1 VDRRRAALA
10 TALLLV
16 LSTTGAGCSASSGAS
31 PPPTGPV
38 GSLVLATA
46 TRATAVK
53 TLAFT
58 LDVKVVDSSGRL
70 VHLGGDGAVDNPR
83 PLVTMNVNTQGLLA
97 QEPFVRPMISDGRDL
112 YLRIPDT
119 TPPQLGE
126 KRWIRLDPAGL
137 GKPSGRVFD
146 ELARRFQASDPR
158 ANLAL
163 LAGAAGDV
171 SEEGKED
178 VGGTTVR
185 RFALNVNL
193 ARARSAAPTAVRV
206 SVEEL
211 VRELRVKTL
220 PVEVEI
226 DDDGYPRRLSYD
238 LPASK
243 TRLPGTRKLEESVE
257 VRFDVYDFD
266 KAVKANPPGPAE
278 VVNLSELND
287 PLAVVGFA

>member
-1 VDRRRAALA
+1 MNRRVAALA
-10 TALLLV
+10 AALFLVSSTAACR
-16 LSTTGAGCSASSGAS
+16 TSSGAS

-38 GSLVLATA
+38 GNLVLAAA
-46 TRATAVK
+46 TRPTAVK

-58 LDVKVVDSSGRL
+58 LDVKIVDRSGRL

-83 PLVTMNVNTQGLLA
+83 ALVTMNLNTQGLLA

-119 TPPQLGE
+119 TPPQLGG
-126 KRWIRLDPAGL
+126 KHWVRLDPAGL
-137 GKPSGRVFD
+137 AQPSGRVFD
-146 ELARRFQASDPR
+146 GLARRFRAFDPR

-163 LAGAAGDV
+163 LAGAAGGV

-178 VGGTTVR
+178 VGGVTVR

-193 ARARSAAPTAVRV
+193 PRAKSAAPTAVRV
-206 SVEEL
+206 SMEEL

-226 DDDGYPRRLSYD
+226 DGDGFPRRFSYD
-238 LPASK
+238 LPASR
-243 TRLPGTRKLEESVE
+243 TRMPGTGKLKEDVE
-257 VRFDVYDFD
+257 VRFDLFDFD
-266 KAVKANPPGPAE
+266 KTVKAGPLNPAE
-278 VVNLSELND
+278 IVNLSELPN
-287 PLAVVGFA
+287 PLAVVGFE

>member
-1 VDRRRAALA
+1 VDRRVAALA
-10 TALLLV
+10 TALVLV
-16 LSTTGAGCSASSGAS
+16 VSSACSGNSGAS

-38 GSLVLATA
+38 GNLVLATA

-58 LDVKVVDSSGRL
+58 LDFKVVDRSGRL

-97 QEPFVRPMISDGRDL
+97 QEPFVRPMVSDGRDL

-119 TPPQLGE
+119 TPPQLGD
-126 KRWIRLDPAGL
+126 KRWVRLDPAGL
-137 GKPSGRVFD
+137 AQPSGRVFD
-146 ELARRFQASDPR
+146 GLARRFRAYDPR

-163 LAGAAGDV
+163 LAGAAGGV
-171 SEEGKED
+171 SEQGKQD
-178 VGGTTVR
+178 VGGVTVS

-193 ARARSAAPTAVRV
+193 PRAKSAAPTAVRA
-206 SVEEL
+206 SMEEL
-211 VRELRVKTL
+211 ARQLRVKTL

-226 DDDGYPRRLSYD
+226 DDDGFPRRFSYD

-243 TRLPGTRKLEESVE
+243 TRIPGTRQLKERVE
-257 VRFDVYDFD
+257 VRFDLSDFD
-266 KAVKANPPGPAE
+266 KAVKASPPNPAE
-278 VVNLSELND
+278 TVNLSELDN
-287 PLAVVGFA
+287 PLAVVGFE